1 MCTTETIQA
10 PIRLLVCTL
19 FDLLLLHTF
28 SESTSH
34 TLNGAKAD
42 SGTCDYDPYRGGVN
56 ATSVLGTIPESKSM
70 L

>member
-1 MCTTETIQA
+1 MCTTETRQA

-19 FDLLLLHTF
+19 FDVLLLHTF

-42 SGTCDYDPYRGGVN
+42 SGTCDYNSYRDGAN
-56 ATSVLGTIPESKSM
+56 ARFCVGDYS
-70 L
+70 